1 VLVVAAAHDTVGM
14 KEMFLE
20 LGKFVSLMAGIVSLH
35 AVFYTA
41 FLAPMNGMRERVFD
55 SLDMLILACG
65 LCLASGMIF
74 REWDRKAGIEGSTIA
89 ASLPMR
95 IFWWFSGVVVV
106 MLAASWYLQVYYLPL
121 NAFNGR

>member
-1 VLVVAAAHDTVGM
+1 VLVVAAAHNAVGIT
-14 KEMFLE
+14 EMFLE
-20 LGKFVSLMAGIVSLH
+20 LGKFVSLLAGIVSLH

-41 FLAPMNGMRERVFD
+41 FLAPMNGLRERVFD

-65 LCLASGMIF
+65 LCVVSGIIF
-74 REWDRKAGIEGSTIA
+74 REWDRKVGITGSTIA

-95 IFWWFSGVVVV
+95 IFWWFSGVVLV
-106 MLAASWYLQVYYLPL
+106 MFATSWYLQVYYLPL